1 MTDILAT
8 EVVAIVAV
16 SLIESSGMEI
26 KIFCTFVHILG
37 AHILYLPT
45 SFYPWCC
52 GWAVV
57 ILRKVVLNNVSCS
70 IVHLCRICLWRVVIV
85 VQLSF
90 STFILDT
97 GRKGTILLERL
108 PVNLLPAYC
117 QYY

>member
-1 MTDILAT
+1 MQLHTSGANLYPVYGWDTIFKEDDI
-8 EVVAIVAV
+8 
-16 SLIESSGMEI
+16 
-26 KIFCTFVHILG
+26 
-37 AHILYLPT
+37 
-45 SFYPWCC
+45 
-52 GWAVV
+52 
-57 ILRKVVLNNVSCS
+57 NNVSCS